1 MPPATA
7 TSDIAEAIPA
17 EGGLVHDGG
26 DNGDHP
32 CVIPDP
38 RPHPFLSRR
47 RFLGAALAAG
57 AALVAACL
65 PSTND
70 RSPTPSVAPATG
82 RPTALLPLSPSASLP
97 ASPTASASPA
107 ADLRR
112 TIAGLL
118 VVGFRGFTVAEAGPL
133 ADAIARD
140 GLGGVILF
148 DRDQTTGGS
157 RNVRSPKQLRALT
170 AGLQNLA
177 GQRRLIV
184 AIDQEGGRVA
194 RLNPTTGFPSVAS
207 EASIGRLDD
216 EAAATTWGRLIAT
229 TLASVGVNLNL
240 APVVD
245 LNVNAGNPAIGA
257 LDRSFS
263 ADPAVVTKLA
273 LAEIRAHHESSIATA
288 LKHFPGLGSAT
299 ANTDFG
305 VADVTRTWS
314 RTELEPFRA
323 IVASGVADAVMAG
336 HLVNRNLDRAHPA
349 SLSSAIVTGL
359 LRGELGWNGVVITDD
374 LGAAAITSAF
384 GAEEAIALA
393 IEAGNDLLLLA
404 NQQSYDPDRATKA
417 IDTIEGLVRSGR
429 ISAASLEESRGRV
442 DALLARLAG

>member
-1 MPPATA
+1 MLT
-7 TSDIAEAIPA
+7 
-17 EGGLVHDGG
+17 
-26 DNGDHP
+26 
-32 CVIPDP
+32 
-38 RPHPFLSRR
+38 RR
-47 RFLGAALAAG
+47 RFLGATLAAG

-65 PSTND
+65 PSSNQ
-70 RSPTPSVAPATG
+70 RSPTPSVAPATDG
-82 RPTALLPLSPSASLP
+82 APASLP
-97 ASPTASASPA
+97 ASPSESPSASAAASA
-107 ADLRR
+107 GLSADLRR

-118 VVGFRGFTVAEAGPL
+118 VVGFRGMTVAEAGPI
-133 ADAIARD
+133 ADAIASD

-148 DRDQTTGGS
+148 DRDQTTGS
-157 RNVRSPKQLRALT
+157 PRNVRSPQQLTALT
-170 AGLQNLA
+170 AGLQGLA

-194 RLNPTTGFPSVAS
+194 RLTPATGFPKIAS

-216 EAAATTWGRLIAT
+216 EGAATTWGRLIAT

-245 LNVNAGNPAIGA
+245 LDVNPRNPAIGA

-263 ADPAVVTKLA
+263 ADPAIVTKLA
-273 LAEIRAHHESSIATA
+273 LAEIRAHHESSMATA

-305 VADVTRTWS
+305 VADVTKTWS

-336 HLVNRNLDRAHPA
+336 HLVNRNLDPDHPA
-349 SLSSAIVTGL
+349 SLSRAIVTDL
-359 LRGELGWNGVVITDD
+359 LRGELAWDGVVITDD
-374 LGAAAITSAF
+374 LQAGAVTAAF
-384 GAEEAIALA
+384 GADEAIALA

-404 NQQSYDPDRATKA
+404 NQQRYDPEVATKT

-429 ISAASLEESRGRV
+429 ISAARLEESRARIDV
-442 DALLARLAG
+442 MLARLTG

>member
-1 MPPATA
+1 M
-7 TSDIAEAIPA
+7 
-17 EGGLVHDGG
+17 
-26 DNGDHP
+26 
-32 CVIPDP
+32 IPDP
-38 RPHPFLSRR
+38 SPRWLLSRR
-47 RFLGAALAAG
+47 GFLGAVLSAA

-65 PSTND
+65 PSAND
-70 RSPTPSVAPATG
+70 RSEPPSIAP
-82 RPTALLPLSPSASLP
+82 PSALPAVSPSASP
-97 ASPTASASPA
+97 AASPTASPIASASPA
-107 ADLRR
+107 VDLRR

-118 VVGFRGFTVAEAGPL
+118 VVGFRGMTVAEAGPV

-140 GLGGVILF
+140 GLGGIVLF
-148 DRDQTTGGS
+148 DRDQTTGHP
-157 RNVRSPKQLRALT
+157 RNVQSPKQLRTLT
-170 AGLQNLA
+170 AGLQGLA
-177 GQRRLIV
+177 GERRLIV

-194 RLNPTTGFPSVAS
+194 RLTPATGFPKIAS
-207 EASIGRLDD
+207 EASIGQLDD

-229 TLASVGVNLNL
+229 TLASTGVNLNL

-245 LNVNAGNPAIGA
+245 LDVNPRNPAIGA

-273 LAEIRAHHESSIATA
+273 LAEIRAHHESSIATT

-305 VADVTRTWS
+305 VADVTKTWS

-336 HLVNRNLDRAHPA
+336 HLVNRNLDPDHPA
-349 SLSSAIVTGL
+349 SLSSAIVTDL
-359 LRGELGWNGVVITDD
+359 LRGELGWDGVVITDD
-374 LGAAAITSAF
+374 LQAGAITSAF

-404 NQQSYDPDRATKA
+404 NQQSYDPQIATKT

-429 ISAASLEESRGRV
+429 IKTARLEQSRGRI
-442 DALLARLAG
+442 DAMLARMAG

>member
-1 MPPATA
+1 MLT
-7 TSDIAEAIPA
+7 
-17 EGGLVHDGG
+17 
-26 DNGDHP
+26 
-32 CVIPDP
+32 
-38 RPHPFLSRR
+38 RR

-65 PSTND
+65 PSSNQ
-70 RSPTPSVAPATG
+70 RSPTPSVAPATDG
-82 RPTALLPLSPSASLP
+82 IPASPAASPSE
-97 ASPTASASPA
+97 SPTASPAPSASPS

-118 VVGFRGFTVAEAGPL
+118 VVGFRGMTVAEAGPV

-148 DRDQTTGGS
+148 DRDQTTGS
-157 RNVRSPKQLRALT
+157 PRNVRSPQQLRALT
-170 AGLQNLA
+170 AGLQGLA

-184 AIDQEGGRVA
+184 AIDQEGGLVT
-194 RLNPTTGFPSVAS
+194 RLTSATGFPKIAS

-216 EAAATTWGRLIAT
+216 EGATTTWGRLIAT

-245 LNVNAGNPAIGA
+245 LDVNPRNPAIGA

-263 ADPAVVTKLA
+263 ADPAIVTKLA

-305 VADVTRTWS
+305 VADVTKTWS

-336 HLVNRNLDRAHPA
+336 HLVNRNLDPDHPA
-349 SLSSAIVTGL
+349 SLSRAVVTDL
-359 LRGELGWNGVVITDD
+359 LRGELAWDGVVITDD
-374 LGAAAITSAF
+374 LQAGAITSAF
-384 GAEEAIALA
+384 GADEAIALA
-393 IEAGNDLLLLA
+393 IEAGNDMLLLA
-404 NQQSYDPDRATKA
+404 NQQSYDPNVAART
-417 IDTIEGLVRSGR
+417 IDTIQAHVRSGR
-429 ISAASLEESRGRV
+429 INVGWLEESRGRV
-442 DALLARLAG
+442 DAMLARLAG

>member
-1 MPPATA
+1 
-7 TSDIAEAIPA
+7 
-17 EGGLVHDGG
+17 V
-26 DNGDHP
+26 
-32 CVIPDP
+32 
-38 RPHPFLSRR
+38 
-47 RFLGAALAAG
+47 
-57 AALVAACL
+57 
-65 PSTND
+65 
-70 RSPTPSVAPATG
+70 
-82 RPTALLPLSPSASLP
+82 
-97 ASPTASASPA
+97 ASASPA
-107 ADLRR
+107 ADLRG

-118 VVGFRGFTVAEAGPL
+118 VVGFRGMTVADAGAI
-133 ADAIARD
+133 ADAIAKD

-148 DRDQTTGGS
+148 DRDQTTGGP
-157 RNVRSPKQLRALT
+157 RNVRSPKQLHALT
-170 AGLQNLA
+170 AGLQALA

-194 RLNPTTGFPSVAS
+194 RLTPATGFPKIAS
-207 EASIGRLDD
+207 EASIGKLDD

-245 LNVNAGNPAIGA
+245 LNVNPRNPAIGA

-263 ADPAVVTKLA
+263 ADPAIVTKLA
-273 LAEIRAHHESSIATA
+273 LAEIRAHHESSVATA

-305 VADVTRTWS
+305 VADVTKTWS

-336 HLVNRNLDRAHPA
+336 HLVNRTLDPDHPA
-349 SLSSAIVTGL
+349 SLSRAIVTDL
-359 LRGELGWNGVVITDD
+359 LRGELGWQGVVITDD
-374 LGAAAITSAF
+374 LEAGAITSSF
-384 GAEEAIALA
+384 GREEAIALA

-404 NQQSYDPDRATKA
+404 NQQGYDPRVATKT

-429 ISAASLEESRGRV
+429 ISVARLEESRGRV
-442 DALLARLAG
+442 DAMLARLAG

>member
-1 MPPATA
+1 MLT
-7 TSDIAEAIPA
+7 
-17 EGGLVHDGG
+17 
-26 DNGDHP
+26 
-32 CVIPDP
+32 
-38 RPHPFLSRR
+38 RR
-47 RFLGAALAAG
+47 RFLGATLAAG

-65 PSTND
+65 PSSNQ
-70 RSPTPSVAPATG
+70 RSPTHSVAPATDG
-82 RPTALLPLSPSASLP
+82 APASLP
-97 ASPTASASPA
+97 ASPSESPSASAAASA
-107 ADLRR
+107 GLSADLRR

-118 VVGFRGFTVAEAGPL
+118 VVGFRGMTVAEAGPI
-133 ADAIARD
+133 ADAIASD

-148 DRDQTTGGS
+148 DRDQTTCS
-157 RNVRSPKQLRALT
+157 PRNVRSPQQLRALT
-170 AGLQNLA
+170 AGLQGHA

-194 RLNPTTGFPSVAS
+194 RLTPATGFPKIAS

-216 EAAATTWGRLIAT
+216 EGAATTWGRLIAT

-245 LNVNAGNPAIGA
+245 LDVNPRNPAIGA

-263 ADPAVVTKLA
+263 ADPAIVTKLA
-273 LAEIRAHHESSIATA
+273 LAEIRAHHESSMATA

-305 VADVTRTWS
+305 VADVTKTWS

-336 HLVNRNLDRAHPA
+336 HLVNRNLDPDHPA
-349 SLSSAIVTGL
+349 SLSRAIVTDL
-359 LRGELGWNGVVITDD
+359 LRGELAWDGVVITDD
-374 LGAAAITSAF
+374 LQAGAITAAF
-384 GAEEAIALA
+384 GADEAIALA

-404 NQQSYDPDRATKA
+404 NQQRYDPEVATKT

-429 ISAASLEESRGRV
+429 ISAARLEESRARIDV
-442 DALLARLAG
+442 MLARLTG

>member
-1 MPPATA
+1 LLT
-7 TSDIAEAIPA
+7 
-17 EGGLVHDGG
+17 
-26 DNGDHP
+26 
-32 CVIPDP
+32 
-38 RPHPFLSRR
+38 RR

-57 AALVAACL
+57 AALIAACL
-65 PSTND
+65 PSSNQ
-70 RSPTPSVAPATG
+70 RSPSPSVAPATEEA
-82 RPTALLPLSPSASLP
+82 TASQPASPSESPSAS
-97 ASPTASASPA
+97 AAASASPS

-118 VVGFRGFTVAEAGPL
+118 VVGFRGMTVAEDGPVS
-133 ADAIARD
+133 DAIARD

-148 DRDQTTGGS
+148 DRDQGTGS
-157 RNVRSPKQLRALT
+157 PRNVQSPQQLRALT
-170 AGLQNLA
+170 AGLQGLA

-194 RLNPTTGFPSVAS
+194 RLTPASGFPKIAS
-207 EASIGRLDD
+207 EASIGRLDN
-216 EAAATTWGRLIAT
+216 EGAATTWGRLIAT

-245 LNVNAGNPAIGA
+245 LDVNPRNPAIGA

-263 ADPAVVTKLA
+263 ADPAIVTKLA

-305 VADVTRTWS
+305 VADVTKTWS

-323 IVASGVADAVMAG
+323 IVVSGVADLVMAG
-336 HLVNRNLDRAHPA
+336 HLVNRNLDPDHPA
-349 SLSSAIVTGL
+349 SLSRAIVTDL
-359 LRGELGWNGVVITDD
+359 LRGELAWDGVVITDD
-374 LGAAAITSAF
+374 LEAGAITSAF

-404 NQQSYDPDRATKA
+404 NQQSYDPNVAART

-429 ISAASLEESRGRV
+429 ISAARLEESRGRV
-442 DALLARLAG
+442 DAMLTRITG